1 MLGNKSSPQIDIHHD
16 QIEEIKESPKGDTTR
31 VLPARPPLYTPV
43 WQTNVQNRIAAGSDN
58 LIFLRSLSFR
68 WCSGQVE
75 IITRSACEPNLPS
88 TGLSTNIY
96 QMPWYVLKKYE
107 RAGLGKME
115 YCTWKQTFSR
125 TLYWTCFWMM
135 KNSRLICPSRFPN
148 CFSPQNTPCRRT
160 TKTMEPIICPW
171 GYASF
176 KMVFP
181 LHASKNTLW
190 SLCSIYTLMSQ
201 SGSNHLLF
209 ISLKH
214 KPLLEMSRN
223 YLHAIWF
230 KGALQKLG
238 FQSSHQKEAA
248 FSGPSL
254 PPCNLPAKQ
263 KRDATMFSGCFFP
276 QIYKSPGFRI
286 SQVKFQRWDHFPI
299 WDGPILSDL
308 FSYCTMIAYKSMW
321 KFEVQISVQ

>member
-1 MLGNKSSPQIDIHHD
+1 MYWKNMKGLDLGRWSIANGNKLFQERCTERFFGWWKIRDWSAQVFSPIAFAA
-16 QIEEIKESPKGDTTR
+16 KYS
-31 VLPARPPLYTPV
+31 LPEDDENDGANYLPLRLCFF
-43 WQTNVQNRIAAGSDN
+43 QN
-58 LIFLRSLSFR
+58 
-68 WCSGQVE
+68 
-75 IITRSACEPNLPS
+75 
-88 TGLSTNIY
+88 GLST
-96 QMPWYVLKKYE
+96 
-107 RAGLGKME
+107 
-115 YCTWKQTFSR
+115 S
-125 TLYWTCFWMM
+125 CF
-135 KNSRLICPSRFPN
+135 
-148 CFSPQNTPCRRT
+148 
-160 TKTMEPIICPW
+160 E
-171 GYASF
+171 
-176 KMVFP
+176 
-181 LHASKNTLW
+181 NTLW

-201 SGSNHLLF
+201 SVSNHLLF

-248 FSGPSL
+248 FSGPSFHRVTYQRNRKGMQ
-254 PPCNLPAKQ
+254 PCS
-263 KRDATMFSGCFFP
+263 RGVFFP

-308 FSYCTMIAYKSMW
+308 FSYCRMIAYKSMW